1 MYLIKNFGD
10 NEYCETLDQVKNA
23 LARRYSGLSVTV
35 LEKKPSGISVPHFVD
50 VSKQGQVTASYG
62 ELTLFN

>member
-35 LEKKPSGISVPHFVD
+35 LEKKPSGISLSLIHI
-50 VSKQGQVTASYG
+50 
-62 ELTLFN
+62 